1 MVSER
6 LQRVLC
12 PAFVAGE
19 ELLARLEHVV
29 SDEPG
34 AQVGGRLADVVLIE
48 GVVGDR
54 DLPAEHRVKGRG
66 GRASLEPGDR
76 RQRLLMVLELA
87 QQRRERRDSIG
98 ISASAQL
105 GQHPGELAARAPSS
119 SPALPRPLAS
129 WAARDHRSP
138 GALRADRLA
147 IDPGRRLARE
157 TADATAGP
165 PAGGRP
171 LAANPHRAAVGD
183 RRDPLAL
190 RAV

>member
-1 MVSER
+1 
-6 LQRVLC
+6 
-12 PAFVAGE
+12 
-19 ELLARLEHVV
+19 
-29 SDEPG
+29 
-34 AQVGGRLADVVLIE
+34 
-48 GVVGDR
+48 
-54 DLPAEHRVKGRG
+54 
-66 GRASLEPGDR
+66 
-76 RQRLLMVLELA
+76 MVLELA